1 MKIFISPQIRE
12 IDSSTIEYE
21 PIASIDL
28 MERASAQLFRW
39 ITERFGRSKQII
51 VFAGPGNNGGDGL
64 ALARM
69 LAEREYS
76 VAVYYIK
83 LTDKI
88 SPDCELNLK
97 RLENVKNAAI
107 NILTGTDQFPVIS
120 SGNIIVDAI
129 FGSGLARPAEG
140 LAAEIIKLINLSDS
154 VKISVDIPS
163 GLFCEDNTNNT
174 YASVIKADFTLSFQ
188 FPKLSFMF
196 AENSKY
202 LGEWVVL
209 PIGLDPA
216 AIRETVTPY
225 YFLEKGDIL
234 PLLKERHKFDH
245 KGTFGHG
252 LLISGSLGKMG
263 AAVLCAGAALRTGIG
278 LVTCHIPSCGTV
290 IMQSSLPEAMIRI
303 DKSEKHISEINNTGA
318 FNAIAI
324 GPGIG
329 TEPETQSALRN
340 LLTEC
345 NKPLLLDA
353 DALNILSQNKD
364 WFSKLPGG
372 TVLTPHLKEFER
384 LTGKASNGFTRL
396 KMQVEFA
403 KDHNCVVV
411 LKGAHTSVASPD
423 GNVFFNSTGNPGM
436 ATGGSGDALTGIIL
450 SLLAQG
456 YTPVNAAIL
465 GVYLHG
471 LAGDIAAGESCF
483 ESIIASD
490 IINCIGKAFNKI
502 RGL

>member
-174 YASVIKADFTLSFQ
+174 YVSVIKADFTLSFQ

-196 AENSKY
+196 AENSQY
-202 LGEWVVL
+202 LGEWFVL

-234 PLLKERHKFDH
+234 PLLKERNKFDH

-278 LVTCHIPSCGTV
+278 LVTCQIPSCGTV